1 MTHPLDNLIAEARE
15 GLGVREA
22 EKVDWQSVDEGLFA
36 RIAAERHAER
46 ARFAPG
52 RERAWAITGAA
63 ALAAAGVVAIV
74 AARSGHE
81 PVPVASPA
89 PADEALASIVRVEGE
104 GLALVGSAVA
114 GRGSPI
120 QLNDTIEAAGG
131 DVLVERA
138 GKLRFLL
145 EKGSMARVTHGQG
158 GRGPLVLALERGAV
172 EADVVPVATG
182 EAFAVDVG
190 PSRVAVH
197 GTHLRVSRD
206 EEHGRID
213 LSEGVVAV
221 GDAPR
226 AGPVLGAIVTAPA
239 HVEFLASDAR
249 GTLRVAHDAA
259 SLRAPVDLGAVA
271 TVVPT
276 ASAEGAASDRAASS
290 RGEAAAR
297 STGPTAIAR
306 APESH
311 PASSFSPSSAPA
323 TSPEQTL
330 ANAVW
335 ACMAGRPRAE
345 NVTVLVSTTLHLD
358 VGDDGTVKS
367 ARFEPPVVPDVNE
380 CASRWI
386 YKMHF
391 AHPGPLAIGIDFRN

>member
-1 MTHPLDNLIAEARE
+1 MTHPLDKLIGEARE

-22 EKVDWQSVDEGLFA
+22 KDVDWQSVDEGLFA
-36 RIAAERHAER
+36 RIAAEQHAER
-46 ARFAPG
+46 ARFASG
-52 RERAWAITGAA
+52 RERAWAVTGAV

-81 PVPVASPA
+81 RAPVAA
-89 PADEALASIVRVEGE
+89 PAAAEEVLASVVRVDGEGAGLVAGALAQR
-104 GLALVGSAVA
+104 GSA
-114 GRGSPI
+114 I
-120 QLNDTIEAAGG
+120 HWNDEVEAVGG
-131 DVLVERA
+131 DVLIERA

-145 EKGSMARVTHGQG
+145 ERGSAVRITHGQG
-158 GRGPLVLALERGAV
+158 GHGPLVLALERGAV
-172 EADVVPVATG
+172 EADVAPVASG

-206 EEHGRID
+206 ETYGRVD
-213 LSEGVVAV
+213 LSEGVIAV
-221 GDAPR
+221 GEAPR

-239 HVEFLASDAR
+239 HVEFLASDAQ
-249 GTLRVAHDAA
+249 GTLRVEHDPAA
-259 SLRAPVDLGAVA
+259 LRAPIDLGAL
-271 TVVPT
+271 
-276 ASAEGAASDRAASS
+276 ASALPIAPPEPVDRASPA
-290 RGEAAAR
+290 RDVAAR
-297 STGPTAIAR
+297 SNAGVGASR
-306 APESH
+306 AAESRAVGSAAS
-311 PASSFSPSSAPA
+311 ASSSSG

-358 VGDDGTVKS
+358 VGDDGAVKS
-367 ARFEPPVVPDVNE
+367 ARFEPPVLPDVNE